1 MTPTD
6 LSKAFNTNPPPTT
19 PTEVDGLQINN
30 PKQFVETSLRQL
42 RSGKLSQAYREAII
56 SRLKKILKL

>member
-1 MTPTD
+1 MTPTQ
-6 LSKAFNTNPPPTT
+6 LAKAFNTKPQPTT

-42 RSGKLSQAYREAII
+42 QSGKLSQAYRKAII
-56 SRLKKILKL
+56 SRLKKILEL